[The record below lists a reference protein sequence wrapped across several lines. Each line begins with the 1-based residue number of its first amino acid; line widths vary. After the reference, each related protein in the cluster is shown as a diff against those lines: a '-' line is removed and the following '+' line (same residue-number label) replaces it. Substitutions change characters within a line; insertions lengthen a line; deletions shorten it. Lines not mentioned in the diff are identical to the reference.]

1 MSKKNKNS
9 FGVYLLMF
17 LLIIFF
23 ILFYVGMKL
32 QVDSMKKEIIV
43 MNENINILKSE
54 QLSLIAQ
61 NQLLTNEERI
71 KEIAENELGLISNSS
86 LLTTIRIQKNRIKKI
101 EETFSKGFDFQN

>member
-9 FGVYLLMF
+9 FGIYLLMF

-32 QVDSMKKEIIV
+32 QVDSMKKEIVV

-54 QLSLIAQ
+54 QLGLVAK
-61 NQLLTNEERI
+61 NQLLTSEERI
-71 KEIAENELGLISNSS
+71 REIAENELGLISNSS
-86 LLTTIRIQKNRIKKI
+86 LLSSIKIQEEKIKKI
-101 EETFSKGFDFQN
+101 EETLKLNYE